1 MKLLWIGAGGA
12 LGSVARYLLTG
23 ALQRLAPG
31 GFALGTFAVNLLGSF
46 AMGCVV
52 AFALARGRF
61 DSDARVIVTAGV
73 LGGFTT
79 YSSFNQEALELLEAR
94 ALGLFALHL
103 AATVAGCLVAGWLGI
118 LAGRRLG
125 PG

>member
-12 LGSVARYLLTG
+12 LGSVARYLLAS
-23 ALQRLAPG
+23 ALQRLAPA

-46 AMGCVV
+46 AMGFVV
-52 AFALARGRF
+52 ALALARGRF
-61 DSDARVIVTAGV
+61 DSDARVIVTAGL

-94 ALGLFALHL
+94 TFGLLALHVG
-103 AATVAGCLVAGWLGI
+103 ATVAGCLAAGWLGT
-118 LAGRRLG
+118 LAARRLAAG
-125 PG
+125 